1 MADLFQTL
9 LASSPKGSLQVA
21 LDDSIYFNEKDI
33 IPSALPI
40 LNIAFS
46 GEVDGGFVSG
56 LTILSGKS
64 KSFKTLLGFLC
75 LKAYQVKYPEATIL
89 FYDSEFG
96 APKSY
101 LESLDIDTSRI
112 IHIPTLHIEQLK
124 FNLVD
129 KLKNIKRGDKVFVF
143 VDSLG
148 NLASTK
154 EVEDAEE
161 QKSVADMSRAKAIT
175 SLFRII
181 TPHFTIKD
189 MSGVIINHVYD
200 AQDNSH
206 SQVVGG
212 GQKVMLSATSVFII
226 TKSQIQAADKSLI
239 GWNYTINIEK
249 SRYTKEK
256 SKLSFTVMY
265 KGGIDKYSG
274 MLDLA
279 VECGFASKSGAW
291 LQLVD
296 TITGEVIEKKTYA
309 SNIPREWYRNLVKN
323 ETFKQFVKDK
333 YMLAGDGLL
342 AEDSLDD
349 ISSGDDERD

>member
-1 MADLFQTL
+1 MSDLFNKL
-9 LASSPKGSLQVA
+9 LGTSPKGSLQVS

-75 LKAYQVKYPEATIL
+75 MKAYQVKYPDATIL

-96 APKSY
+96 APKKY
-101 LESLDIDTSRI
+101 LQSLELDTSRI

-124 FNLVD
+124 FDLVD
-129 KLKNIKRGDKVFVF
+129 KLKNIKRGDKVFIF

-148 NLASTK
+148 NLASVK

-175 SLFRII
+175 SLFRIV

-189 MSGVIINHVYD
+189 LSGVIINHVYD

-226 TKSQIQAADKSLI
+226 TKSQIQDSNKTLI

-256 SKLSFTVMY
+256 SKLSFSVLY
-265 KGGIDKYSG
+265 NGGIDKYSG

-279 VECGFASKSGAW
+279 VESGFAVKTGAW
-291 LQLVD
+291 YQLVNPV
-296 TITGEVIEKKTYA
+296 TGEVIEKKTYA
-309 SNIPREWYRNLVKN
+309 SNIEKDWFRNLIKN
-323 ETFKQFVKDK
+323 ETFKQYVRDK
-333 YMLAGDGLL
+333 YMLAGNGLL
-342 AEDSLDD
+342 SEDTLDD
-349 ISSGDDERD
+349 LSTVDQETD